1 MKEGINMAQCT
12 ATNKQTKQ
20 QCRRRA
26 VNGYSVCTVHG
37 AGTRKRVEAG
47 ERKNAGTPIKHGR
60 YSKHFKEEV
69 LQKIEDFRTDP
80 DLEKLDFEIAY
91 LKSLLPRI
99 ESENDIEESDK
110 IVLLEKIL
118 SSIFKNMDSR
128 EKIIESRRYSIG
140 IEKLKLLVKYMF
152 ASVQKHVDDPEI
164 LQKIGAELHE
174 LATKTDNTDNDF
186 DLLN

>member
-1 MKEGINMAQCT
+1 MAQCQ
-12 ATNKQTKQ
+12 ATNKRTKE

-47 ERKNAGTPIKHGR
+47 LRKKPGAPVKHGH
-60 YSKHFKEEV
+60 YSRHFKDEV

-99 ESENDIEESDK
+99 EGDEDLEESDK
-110 IVLLEKIL
+110 VALLEKIL

-128 EKIIESRRYSIG
+128 EKIIEARRYSIG
-140 IEKLKLLVKYMF
+140 TEKLKMLVKYMF
-152 ASVQKHVDDPEI
+152 QAVQMHVEDPEV
-164 LQKIGAELHE
+164 LQKIGVELRG
-174 LATKTDNTDNDF
+174 LTGKADNSDGLDK
-186 DLLN
+186 LL